1 MIPLAASRL
10 MNPAEKELQLVARF
24 SIIEDLH
31 ERLAAV
37 TERARKLPTLAD
49 AEKIDAHR
57 VQGCVSRV
65 WLVGSMEGGRCRFRL
80 DADSALVK
88 GLAALLC
95 EVFDDGEARDIV
107 HFESTVLNALRLSEN
122 LSPTRRQGLSQ
133 VQRAMREFAA
143 GALAKNL
150 P

>member
-1 MIPLAASRL
+1 MKPD
-10 MNPAEKELQLVARF
+10 EKEQQLIARF
-24 SIIEDLH
+24 SIIENLH

-37 TERARKLPTLAD
+37 TEGARKLPSLD
-49 AEKIDAHR
+49 EAEKIDARR

-65 WLVGSMEGGRCRFRL
+65 WLAGSNDGGRCRFRL

-95 EVFDDGEARDIV
+95 EVFDGCEARDIAP
-107 HFESTVLNALRLSEN
+107 FESTVLDALRLSEN
-122 LSPTRRQGLSQ
+122 LSPTRRQGLAQ
-133 VQRAMREFAA
+133 VQRAIRDFAA
-143 GALAKNL
+143 AALAKNL

>member
-1 MIPLAASRL
+1 MKPD
-10 MNPAEKELQLVARF
+10 EKEQQLIARF
-24 SIIEDLH
+24 SIIENLH

-37 TERARKLPTLAD
+37 TERARKLPPLDD

-65 WLVGSMEGGRCRFRL
+65 WLVGTIEGGRCRFRL

-88 GLAALLC
+88 GLAALLS
-95 EVFDDGEARDIV
+95 EVFDGCEARDLA
-107 HFESTVLNALRLSEN
+107 HFESTVLDALRLSEN
-122 LSPTRRQGLSQ
+122 LSPTRREGLAQ

-143 GALAKNL
+143 GSLANYL